1 MPQVLKAEV
10 RARILEAALEV
21 FAKHG
26 YAGAT
31 MTAIAERAGVGA
43 ASLYRYYPAK
53 EELFEAAIPE
63 EVVSGLGALLTRRV
77 RSLGAMR
84 PGEPDP
90 TGDEMLRFWAQHRL
104 AVVVLL
110 DRAGGTP
117 YASFA
122 ERFVDTLVTLTTE
135 QLRLAHPDLRL
146 SAPERFVLRRIFEN
160 TRSMLASI
168 LERHSGEREMR
179 EAVAAFWS
187 YQLAGL
193 RGFAAHVAARE

>member
-10 RARILEAALEV
+10 RARILEAAREV

-31 MTAIAERAGVGA
+31 MTAIADRAGVGA

-53 EELFEAAIPE
+53 DELFEAAIPA
-63 EVVSGLGALLTRRV
+63 EVVAGLGTLLTRRV
-77 RSLGAMR
+77 RALGVMP
-84 PGEPDP
+84 PGASDP

-117 YASFA
+117 HASFA